1 MPAWS
6 VMPSV
11 EVASDMGG
19 SPFPFGGAV
28 AFLCSSKVIAHYVL
42 LATLGTRKPSVPLEW
57 VLFVTFGKS

>member
-1 MPAWS
+1 MSARS

-19 SPFPFGGAV
+19 LPVSFGGV
-28 AFLCSSKVIAHYVL
+28 SSKVIAHYEPV
-42 LATLGTRKPSVPLEW
+42 ATLGARKPSVPLEW